1 MQLNSA
7 RQAWHDS
14 LYMPWDSVMAGSI
27 DRAQLG
33 IIEASGYVRRKA
45 TEIDESGKEISY
57 TRLVLAPG
65 IKGTRPDGATSTGRC
80 AHQAIAGRVQM
91 AIDTL
96 SSELKAFG
104 HWLYSPTPT
113 AEHRESA
120 EETVFCI
127 AYHSLVQ
134 AGGRM
139 TTAKWQKAEF
149 VAKGVLYRYRRMH
162 QGGQSSCEDPLAKPE
177 AFRAALL
184 DTYGVALA
192 SENWAREWGPF
203 VQTCFDVCNDI
214 DKQALRPVA
223 AVISEMKE
231 AA

>member
-1 MQLNSA
+1 MRINSA
-7 RQAWHDS
+7 REAWHQAY
-14 LYMPWDSVMAGSI
+14 YMPWDSAMAHSLEL
-27 DRAQLG
+27 AQL
-33 IIEASGYVRRKA
+33 ECAVQKTAKRVNA
-45 TEIDESGKEISY
+45 NH
-57 TRLVLAPG
+57 A
-65 IKGTRPDGATSTGRC
+65 
-80 AHQAIAGRVQM
+80 AHQAMAGYIQR

-96 SSELKAFG
+96 PRFAQAFG
-104 HWLYSPTPT
+104 HYLYNPLATN
-113 AEHRESA
+113 EHREIA
-120 EETVFCI
+120 EETVFRI
-127 AYHSLVQ
+127 AYQSLVQ

-162 QGGQSSCEDPLAKPE
+162 QGGQSSCEDPLASPE
-177 AFRAALL
+177 VFRAALF